1 VLFFLHIPLHNATS
15 ATSSLLNH
23 IQNSYFKIM
32 EIKSLNFETNPTNTL
47 LAHEHLALG
56 TFAIFANKNTPIN
69 ISTQTNAVLTSQN
82 GKEINMLFEHSNPI
96 ILTDS
101 SGIMQYN
108 VSGKLAQNNNNSGLY
123 YGTYNVTISY

>member
-1 VLFFLHIPLHNATS
+1 
-15 ATSSLLNH
+15 
-23 IQNSYFKIM
+23 M

-82 GKEINMLFEHSNPI
+82 GKEINMLFKHSNPI